1 MTSSYTLIPDRMAY
15 HQIVWDI
22 VRQIPPGQVSTYGR
36 IAGLIPPIHGMSEQA
51 YVVRG
56 ARLVGGAMAAC
67 PSNVPW
73 QRVIN
78 SKGEVSQHGDGFG
91 TTLQKELLMD
101 EGVVFDLRG
110 KINFDLYG
118 WDGPDWNWKEDFYQS
133 YANRRKSH

>member
-1 MTSSYTLIPDRMAY
+1 MTFSYTSIPDRMAY

-36 IAGLIPPIHGMSEQA
+36 IAGLIPPIHGMGEQA
-51 YVVRG
+51 YSIRS

-78 SKGEVSQHGDGFG
+78 SQGKVSLRKGGGGAEQR
-91 TTLQKELLMD
+91 TRLED
-101 EGVVFDLRG
+101 EGIEFDEKDRV
-110 KINFDLYG
+110 DLKRYL
-118 WDGPDWNWKEDFYQS
+118 WPGPTDKWLIENGLK
-133 YANRRKSH
+133 AKP

>member
-1 MTSSYTLIPDRMAY
+1 MTSSYTSIPDRMAY

-36 IAGLIPPIHGMSEQA
+36 IAGLIPPIHGMGEQA
-51 YVVRG
+51 YSIRS

-78 SKGEVSQHGDGFG
+78 SQGKVSLRKGGGGAEQR
-91 TTLQKELLMD
+91 TRLED
-101 EGVVFDLRG
+101 EGIEFDEKERV
-110 KINFDLYG
+110 DLKRYL
-118 WDGPDWNWKEDFYQS
+118 WPGPTDKWLIENGLK
-133 YANRRKSH
+133 AKP